1 MSDAA
6 PAATSGRRLRALDAV
21 SVERLHRAT
30 PKKVAALKTLGIA
43 TVLDLLT
50 TYPRRYLDRTRKLDV
65 VDLDVGDEVTILA
78 TVASVTTRTT
88 RQGRSMVE
96 ATVTDASGAL
106 SVVFF
111 NQPWRVKQLG
121 EGTLAL
127 FFGKVGDYRGG
138 RQMANPVV
146 DVVALSPDDHVSDKM
161 LRIVPIYPTSGKVR
175 LTSFD
180 LGELIDEAL
189 TRAGVFED
197 PLPEPIRSS
206 LDLCDRTTAM
216 VQIHR
221 PASVEFQQAARRR
234 LAFDELLRLQLALQL
249 RRAVIDD
256 EALGIV
262 HERCRDVAQGSS
274 TPGLARALLE
284 QLPFPLTQAQDRVL
298 REILGD
304 LSSNQPMHRLLQG
317 DVGSG
322 KTVVALLA
330 LLAVIDG
337 GYQGA
342 LMVPTEVLAEQHAQ
356 SLRSLCAGL
365 TIPRSDGLYAD
376 QPFEV
381 ALLTSKTPASERRR
395 LLSGLADGSVSLVVG
410 THALLSDGVS
420 FARLGLAVI
429 DEQHRFGV
437 EQRAALRAKGRGA
450 DGSGRDP
457 DLLVMTATPIPR
469 TAAMVLFGDLDR
481 SVIDV
486 LPPGRTPIVT
496 TWASTP
502 LLEEAAWE
510 SVRRAI
516 ASGRQAYVVCPLVEA
531 SATLDVT
538 AVTEEVERL
547 AAQELAGLRLGLLH
561 GQMRADERRIV
572 MEAFRSGALDVLVAT
587 TVIEVGVD
595 VPNATVMVIEDAARF
610 GIAQLHQLRGRVG
623 RGAHASQCFL
633 LGDAPTTD
641 ATRRLRALEASTDG
655 FELAEVDLDLRGEGT
670 ILGARQRGESD
681 LALASLAR
689 DGDLIDAAN
698 VAAVALCRDFPFLVG
713 LEGLADELR
722 LLLDAEEADFL
733 FKS

>member
-6 PAATSGRRLRALDAV
+6 PAATSGRRLRALDAI
-21 SVERLHRAT
+21 SVERLQRAT
-30 PKKVAALKTLGIA
+30 PKKVAALKALGIT
-43 TVLDLLT
+43 TVLELLT

-96 ATVTDASGAL
+96 ATVTDTSGAL
-106 SVVFF
+106 SIVFF
-111 NQPWRVKQLG
+111 NQPWRAKQLS

-127 FFGKVGDYRGG
+127 FFGKVGDFRGG

-161 LRIVPIYPTSGKVR
+161 LRIVPVYPTSSKVR

-180 LGELIDEAL
+180 LGELVDEAL
-189 TRAGVFED
+189 TRAGAFDD
-197 PLPEPIRSS
+197 PLPAVVRSR

-221 PASVEFQQAARRR
+221 PESVELQRAARRR

-249 RRAVIDD
+249 RRAVIED
-256 EALGIV
+256 EALGII
-262 HERCRDVAQGSS
+262 HARCADLLERSGAS
-274 TPGLARALLE
+274 GLAAQLLAR
-284 QLPFPLTQAQDRVL
+284 LPFPLTAAQERVL
-298 REILGD
+298 AEILGD
-304 LSSNQPMHRLLQG
+304 LSSSQPMHRLLQG

-322 KTVVALLA
+322 KTVVALLS

-356 SLRSLCAGL
+356 SLRSLCEGLSVATAAGL
-365 TIPRSDGLYAD
+365 FSNA
-376 QPFEV
+376 PFEV
-381 ALLTSKTPASERRR
+381 ALLTSKTPAADRRR
-395 LLSGLADGSVSLVVG
+395 LLGGLADGSVSLVVG
-410 THALLSDGVS
+410 THALLSEGVS

-437 EQRAALRAKGRGA
+437 EQRAALRAKGRGD
-450 DGSGRDP
+450 DGAGRDP

-481 SVIDV
+481 SVIDE
-486 LPPGRTPIVT
+486 LPPGRTPIAT

-516 ASGRQAYVVCPLVEA
+516 ADGRQAYVVCPLVEA

-547 AAQELAGLRLGLLH
+547 AAGELAGLRLGLLH
-561 GQMRADERRIV
+561 GQMRADERRLV
-572 MEAFRSGALDVLVAT
+572 MDAFRTGALDVLVAT

-623 RGAHASQCFL
+623 RGAHTSQCFL
-633 LGDAPTTD
+633 LGAAPTAD

-655 FELAEVDLDLRGEGT
+655 FALAEVDLELRGEGT